1 MVSKASGRVFWEIE
15 GAGAIVWEMG
25 LRVSGQPPLRTSVAG
40 AAAAAKVRAP
50 VGVWGSERNM
60 VTYKIKPTNA
70 GECVEQ
76 LTTSERS
83 GNTNALRDELPRF
96 RLRHP
101 HLELPEPLGEFEA
114 RMKSEAE
121 KFGDNNPPG

>member
-1 MVSKASGRVFWEIE
+1 MSKASGWVFREIE

-40 AAAAAKVRAP
+40 AAAAAKLLAP
-50 VGVWGSERNM
+50 IGVWGSERSI
-60 VTYKIKPTNA
+60 VTYKIRPASA
-70 GECVEQ
+70 GECVTQ

-83 GNTNALRDELPRF
+83 GNTNALRAVLPRF
-96 RLRHP
+96 HP
-101 HLELPEPLGEFEA
+101 RRPLLELPGPLREFEA